1 MPPFFKVIVLPPS
14 APHWRNVRVLRTEKE
29 RERERRKSS
38 RSHSREA
45 GSYSV
50 TRVSASREQAR
61 AEQELLR
68 EREAKEREKMLTG
81 APHQPNMEE
90 SCSSSFARARTDK
103 VETDDIITLFSFSLS
118 RFPM

>member
-29 RERERRKSS
+29 RERRKSS

-45 GSYSV
+45 GSDSV

-81 APHQPNMEE
+81 APTNPIWRRAAWIVR
-90 SCSSSFARARTDK
+90 ARADK
-103 VETDDIITLFSFSLS
+103 VETDDIITLFSFSLTLV
-118 RFPM
+118 FPCDMK